1 MSFLR
6 KTHIENA
13 KKKEANN
20 QDEISKKKTLR
31 SQRTEENGQYMQ
43 FSSLQYSKIHVLP
56 YVRQRQEFFYL

>member
-20 QDEISKKKTLR
+20 QEDQISKKNLAKP
-31 SQRTEENGQYMQ
+31 ENRR
-43 FSSLQYSKIHVLP
+43 KW
-56 YVRQRQEFFYL
+56 

>member
-20 QDEISKKKTLR
+20 QDEISKKKPSEAREQKKTVSICNFRVYNILKFMC
-31 SQRTEENGQYMQ
+31 YPM
-43 FSSLQYSKIHVLP
+43 
-56 YVRQRQEFFYL
+56 